1 MQAARPGAAFPET
14 GHATRPRGASRRGA
28 QGPRLFVQSILQAA
42 ALVRGARDHEL
53 RFPIKLLI
61 QSL

>member
-14 GHATRPRGASRRGA
+14 GRATGARGASRRGA
-28 QGPRLFVQSILQAA
+28 QGPRLFLQSILQAA
-42 ALVRGARDHEL
+42 ALVRRARDHEL

>member
-14 GHATRPRGASRRGA
+14 AVPRAPGGASRRGA

-53 RFPIKLLI
+53 RFPIELLI